1 MISPDICISLGR
13 RAPPGEFSTPK
24 APSQCDGGPS
34 LYHFSFLIVSS
45 EYHCEPRSIVM
56 AVQPLIIL
64 WYRQY
69 FIMVPS
75 KFNQTPV
82 RLSWYTVLMHSDFFF
97 DALVNLILHKW
108 YFWPKLLL
116 RNQRLEQIVL
126 SCFQKN
132 CIWSKNTYLPNVY
145 LCLLVLC
152 LAFLGYLQF
161 M

>member
-1 MISPDICISLGR
+1 MMARLLLFFNCCLNWWLQRDSFKMYVQVFLLDKAYHPSDHLKSLCPQHSACSSMISPDICISLGR

-82 RLSWYTVLMHSDFFF
+82 RLSWYTVLMHSDFR
-97 DALVNLILHKW
+97 K
-108 YFWPKLLL
+108 YF
-116 RNQRLEQIVL
+116 
-126 SCFQKN
+126 
-132 CIWSKNTYLPNVY
+132 
-145 LCLLVLC
+145 
-152 LAFLGYLQF
+152 
-161 M
+161 

>member
-56 AVQPLIIL
+56 AVQSLFVL
-64 WYRQY
+64 WYCQY

-75 KFNQTPV
+75 KFNRTPV
-82 RLSWYTVLMHSDFFF
+82 RLYLCTVTSGNIF

-145 LCLLVLC
+145 LCLLVLS
-152 LAFLGYLQF
+152 LALLGYLQF